1 MTWLI
6 RSILT
11 HSMLL
16 YPVGRVSGVAPPVGA
31 DALLIEIGD
40 YLLLETGDKL
50 LLE

>member
-16 YPVGRVSGVAPPVGA
+16 YPVGRVSGVAPPV